1 MNQQQS
7 IETSEHLKSAVYGA
21 NDGIVTTFAVV
32 AGVAGAQLSSSV
44 VLILGIAN
52 MVADGISMG
61 LSNYLGERSQR
72 RFLNNHKHNL
82 IFHTAVWHNGL
93 ITFIAFNLA
102 GVLPLSPYL
111 LSLFGLPIPNPFL
124 CSILSTALALFL
136 VGSLRTLLTR
146 DSWYKNGL
154 EMLLVGALAATAAY
168 FSGFL
173 INTLIN

>member
-1 MNQQQS
+1 MNKRQS

-52 MVADGISMG
+52 MLADGISMG

-72 RFLNNHKHNL
+72 RFLDHHEQSL

-93 ITFIAFNLA
+93 ITFTAFNLA
-102 GVLPLSPYL
+102 GILPLSPYF
-111 LSLFGLPIPNPFL
+111 LSFLGLPIPNPFL
-124 CSILSTALALFL
+124 YSIISTALALFL

-146 DSWYKNGL
+146 DSWYKNGI
-154 EMLLVGALAATAAY
+154 EMLSIGALAATTAY
-168 FSGFL
+168 LSGFL
-173 INTLIN
+173 INALIN

>member
-72 RFLNNHKHNL
+72 RF
-82 IFHTAVWHNGL
+82 
-93 ITFIAFNLA
+93 
-102 GVLPLSPYL
+102 
-111 LSLFGLPIPNPFL
+111 
-124 CSILSTALALFL
+124 
-136 VGSLRTLLTR
+136 
-146 DSWYKNGL
+146 
-154 EMLLVGALAATAAY
+154 
-168 FSGFL
+168 
-173 INTLIN
+173 